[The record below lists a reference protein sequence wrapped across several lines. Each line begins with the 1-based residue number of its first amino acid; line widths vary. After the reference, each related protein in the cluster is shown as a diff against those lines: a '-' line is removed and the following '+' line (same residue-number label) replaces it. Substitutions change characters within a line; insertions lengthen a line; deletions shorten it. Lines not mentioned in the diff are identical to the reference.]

1 MLTLAAAP
9 ISAGLLLVSLPPA
22 AAGPERASASHVAP
36 ASTSGPQVTTTDN
49 AIAYQIDSSHTGGQ
63 PSDSLQ
69 ASGPGL
75 VKQWTVDLGGKVSYP
90 LIADGMVF
98 VTVAES
104 ATNSTK
110 LIALNQSTGATAW
123 GPIELGG
130 PRPWSNATYDAGRVF
145 VVNQSALLRAYD
157 AATGAILW
165 TTQLPQ
171 QFTQTPP
178 TAAFGLVFTGIYAIR
193 QADGTI
199 QWPVAVSGPGDD
211 GSSPA
216 VTVDGVYTTYFKE
229 PRPTRTTVGVAKL
242 VGTARIEITV
252 TARSAKTKKK
262 K

>member
-1 MLTLAAAP
+1 MLTLAAAA
-9 ISAGLLLVSLPPA
+9 ISAGLSLVSLPPA
-22 AAGPERASASHVAP
+22 AAGPERASSSHVAA
-36 ASTSGPQVTTTDN
+36 ASTAGHKITRTGKALDCQIGSGHN
-49 AIAYQIDSSHTGGQ
+49 GGQ

-69 ASGPGL
+69 ASGAGL
-75 VKQWTVDLGGKVSYP
+75 IKQWTVDLGGKVSYP

-130 PRPWSNATYDAGRVF
+130 RRPWSNATYDAGRVF
-145 VVNQSALLRAYD
+145 VVNQRALLRAYD

-178 TAAFGLVFTGIYAIR
+178 TAAFGLFFTGIYAIR

-199 QWPVAVSGPGDD
+199 QWPAAVSGTRDEG
-211 GSSPA
+211 
-216 VTVDGVYTTYFKE
+216 
-229 PRPTRTTVGVAKL
+229 RPPL
-242 VGTARIEITV
+242 
-252 TARSAKTKKK
+252 
-262 K
+262 